1 VMRHIVV
8 AYEANDENAEVFVV
22 VLGSVAENFRGVTIH
37 EVVDETI
44 FDDRDDHG
52 AIDALYQLLTSE
64 GRLTADQRGQL
75 ERFGDEL
82 REWRGEDG

>member
-1 VMRHIVV
+1 MRHVV
-8 AYEANDENAEVFVV
+8 FAYEADDENAEVFLI

-44 FDDRDDHG
+44 LGDGDDRG
-52 AIDALYQLLTSE
+52 AIDALYQLITSE
-64 GRLTADQRGQL
+64 GRLTEEQQGQL

-82 REWRGEDG
+82 REWRGEE